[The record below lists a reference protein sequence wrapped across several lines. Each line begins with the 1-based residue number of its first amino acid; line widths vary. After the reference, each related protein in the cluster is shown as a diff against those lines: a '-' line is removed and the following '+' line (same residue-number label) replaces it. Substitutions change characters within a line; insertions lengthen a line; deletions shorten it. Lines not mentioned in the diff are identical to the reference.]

1 MTTVKQVPQTMT
13 VPLFV
18 GQGKIEYGEKKV
30 PVPGPGQLLVEVKA
44 NALCG
49 SDRSQFFDGTQ
60 TTPGHEAAGFVA
72 AAGPNTKTAVGTPGV
87 VFLMDF
93 CGECRSCKLGFT
105 NQCLGKRADYG
116 FSHDGGY
123 GPYMVVNENVFF
135 AVDPSIP
142 LTEAT
147 ILLDIMG
154 TGGHAIKRAQLVHPD
169 VRSVLIAGAGP
180 IGLGVLAMAKLLLGD
195 ETPVFVMDY
204 VQYRLDLAEK
214 MGAIPVQLT
223 SCKVKDAILQA
234 GLSGVDISI
243 DTSGKTAGRHTALD
257 ALNQR
262 GVLVCVGH
270 GQELNLQV
278 SSDLIATERA
288 VLGSEYFQYSE
299 LQENHSLIK
308 GNLAYLSQIIT
319 HRFGADKIQEAYELF
334 FQGDTGKVIIEQ

>member
-1 MTTVKQVPQTMT
+1 MTTVKHVPQTMT

-18 GQGKIEYGEKKV
+18 GQGKIEYGEKQV
-30 PVPGPGQLLVEVKA
+30 PVPGPGQLLLEVKA

-49 SDRSQFFDGTQ
+49 SDRSQFFEGTH
-60 TTPGHEAAGFVA
+60 TTPGHEAAGIVA
-72 AAGPNTKTAVGTPGV
+72 AAGPNTKTALGTPGV

-93 CGECRSCKLGFT
+93 CGECRNCQLGFT

-147 ILLDIMG
+147 MLLDIMG
-154 TGGHAIKRAQLVHPD
+154 TGGHSIKRAQLVHPD
-169 VRSVLIAGAGP
+169 VGSVLVAGAGP
-180 IGLGVLAMAKLLLGD
+180 IGLGVLAMAKLLLGE
-195 ETPVFVMDY
+195 ETPVFIMDF
-204 VQYRLDLAEK
+204 VQYRLDVAEK
-214 MGAIPVQLT
+214 MGAIPVNLASET
-223 SCKVKDAILQA
+223 ITEAIHKI
-234 GLSGVDISI
+234 GLSGIDIAI
-243 DTSGKTAGRHTALD
+243 DTSGKTAGRQTALD

-288 VLGSEYFQYSE
+288 VLGSEYFQYNE
-299 LQENHSLIK
+299 LEENHHLIK
-308 GNLAYLSQIIT
+308 GNLSYLSQIIT
-319 HRFGADKIQEAYELF
+319 HRFGIDKIQEAYELF
-334 FQGDTGKVIIEQ
+334 FNGDTGKVIIEL